1 MKINNYN
8 KLPQGINDIAD
19 LKIHE
24 ASMLVGAAIK
34 TLSDLKPH
42 WEEEVQD
49 LLDLYLT
56 LRRELPEKANGKHVG
71 HDDAHE
77 SIKYGAIAVYSDY
90 GKGAAGL

>member
-1 MKINNYN
+1 VK
-8 KLPQGINDIAD
+8 
-19 LKIHE
+19 
-24 ASMLVGAAIK
+24 
-34 TLSDLKPH
+34 
-42 WEEEVQD
+42 D

-77 SIKYGAIAVYSDY
+77 AIKYGAISVYSDY